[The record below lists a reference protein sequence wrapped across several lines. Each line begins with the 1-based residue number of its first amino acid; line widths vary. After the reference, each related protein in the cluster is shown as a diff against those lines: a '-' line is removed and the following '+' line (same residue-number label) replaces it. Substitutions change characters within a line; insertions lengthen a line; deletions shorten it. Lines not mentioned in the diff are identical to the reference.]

1 MLAWILLALLA
12 TAVSVL
18 RNEKYAVCA
27 RRDELSYDA
36 AKLKFSCYAASLS
49 LLFRKKSQDFFR
61 GGEAAK
67 IDRAVVLTAAYKF
80 ELASTMAGSV
90 KKAFSRRFFA
100 IKKRRSGAA
109 AIRCKRFK
117 SVSFCKRVVRAR

>member
-1 MLAWILLALLA
+1 MKVPVWELLVLLA

-18 RNEKYAVCA
+18 RKLPFAVCA

-67 IDRAVVLTAAYKF
+67 IFR
-80 ELASTMAGSV
+80 
-90 KKAFSRRFFA
+90 
-100 IKKRRSGAA
+100 A
-109 AIRCKRFK
+109 AIFLTWHRRRNAFE
-117 SVSFCKRVVRAR
+117 FTQNY